1 MLLFNNDGN
10 ITGAVIK
17 RISIHLMLLFNAFIP
32 VMLLVITY
40 FNTSNVTIQ
49 PLLARIAAS
58 LFPIS
63 IHLMLL
69 FNKSNE
75 SQKGILLH
83 FNTSNVTIQLHSSLC
98 FPHLLQYFN
107 TSNVTIQ
114 LAKINLGN
122 FRSIISIHLM
132 LLFNHIVLIFQHLL
146 LQISIHLMLL
156 FNALLI
162 TALALLLSF
171 QYI

>member
-49 PLLARIAAS
+49 LTIILPK
-58 LFPIS
+58 
-63 IHLMLL
+63 
-69 FNKSNE
+69 KSHA
-75 SQKGILLH
+75 L
-83 FNTSNVTIQLHSSLC
+83 
-98 FPHLLQYFN
+98 YFN

-156 FNALLI
+156 FNAI
-162 TALALLLSF
+162 TGSVANRAVKF

>member
-32 VMLLVITY
+32 VMLLVIT
-40 FNTSNVTIQ
+40 
-49 PLLARIAAS
+49 
-58 LFPIS
+58 
-63 IHLMLL
+63 
-69 FNKSNE
+69 
-75 SQKGILLH
+75 
-83 FNTSNVTIQLHSSLC
+83 
-98 FPHLLQYFN
+98 YFN

-156 FNALLI
+156 FNLLI
-162 TALALLLSF
+162 VAVQHRELYFNTSNVTIQLIDDKYDILCVSYF
-171 QYI
+171 NTSNVTIQH